1 MFESNAAPAW
11 INPRKRL
18 KNHDA
23 WKFPLPNPNTLQTQ
37 PDSLAEHDVDLTSKG
52 ADAHHG
58 NPDDQQDRLEYRL
71 PCFEQSDA
79 PFVLGH
85 M

>member
-1 MFESNAAPAW
+1 MPCDIIVFFLS
-11 INPRKRL
+11 
-18 KNHDA
+18 
-23 WKFPLPNPNTLQTQ
+23 NPNTLQTQ
-37 PDSLAEHDVDLTSKG
+37 PDSLAEHDVGLTPKG

-58 NPDDQQDRLEYRL
+58 SPDDQQDRLGYRF
-71 PCFEQSDA
+71 PCFEQFDA